1 MTEGLKH
8 SKSGGV
14 VQPAPGVVSRQM
26 NGSAVLI
33 HLASNRIFEL
43 NATGARVW
51 ALLQQAL
58 TRDEVVA
65 RLRDEFGD
73 IEEIGA
79 TVDDLIEALRGEGLI
94 LG

>member
-1 MTEGLKH
+1 
-8 SKSGGV
+8 
-14 VQPAPGVVSRQM
+14 
-26 NGSAVLI
+26 
-33 HLASNRIFEL
+33 L